1 MPNVIVPNKK
11 EPVISLILSLVIPGL
26 GQIYNTQVKKGAILF
41 IAFVVSIILVYATWA
56 YFVGFCIMVLPLAIW
71 LYGMFDAYREATKI
85 NKSEPS
91 KDWLS

>member
-26 GQIYNTQVKKGAILF
+26 GQLYNTQVKKGAILF
-41 IAFVVSIILVYATWA
+41 IAYVVSIVLVYATWSN
-56 YFVGFCIMVLPLAIW
+56 FVGFCIMVLPLAIW

-85 NKSEPS
+85 NKGEPS